1 LGICFFERQ
10 QLGAILVVLF
20 LFDDVFASNFFWT
33 PALRRWI
40 SHENKITSEEDC
52 PRGFAPMP

>member
-1 LGICFFERQ
+1 LGRICFFERQ

-33 PALRRWI
+33 PALIANR
-40 SHENKITSEEDC
+40 K
-52 PRGFAPMP
+52 